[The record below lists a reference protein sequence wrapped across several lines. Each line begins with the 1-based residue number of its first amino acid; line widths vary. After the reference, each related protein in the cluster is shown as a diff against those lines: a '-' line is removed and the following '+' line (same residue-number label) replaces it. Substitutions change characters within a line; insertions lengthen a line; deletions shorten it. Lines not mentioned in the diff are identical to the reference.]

1 MDVGF
6 KILRDGNSSITGY
19 SDTFAY
25 DFESLGVTITSTSI
39 FYYDTSF
46 KLTSVENYLNSGP
59 TTTDVIVSS
68 LTITRS
74 GGDLVELGETYSGG
88 DTSNPVSS
96 YEYTYNA
103 STGAFQGGFTI
114 DDGGLKTVYSA
125 SWEVLSQTQSVGALS
140 QLSSAD
146 GIAFTLFD
154 AAYYDAD
161 TYTASGEKTTIT
173 SYFQADGAL
182 LGTSNTIE
190 TLDGPNNVV
199 STYTSFSNKDW
210 VFIGEEYSDATSS
223 QWRTITKQADLDD
236 RDDGADFIIVD
247 TSEFSVGNSVQ
258 SHETSFYSYDSTT
271 FVGDQYL
278 GGESLQDGVTT
289 VFDASGRIES
299 ATRDVS
305 ALSSVSNPSSAYD
318 LFSDGGTED
327 VKFESVPWVE
337 PWGSGIETTYYID
350 GRVVGT
356 SSTWGDT
363 NYSDT
368 SYYDADGQFLRSEWS
383 DQYGNEGWN
392 ESTLVIDAGD
402 QNENGL
408 TTDYIR
414 VEKGYNK
421 WTWDDGSG
429 GTASDTSEY
438 TWYYDASTWEFLG
451 GHEASGSGL
460 VTTYNSDWT
469 IASSARDVSGVTDV
483 LAEGTFDGV
492 AYKIFGAAKYI
503 ETDSWS
509 DSWGEGSTY
518 EFYNASDE
526 LLGTQSFSKWSWDDA
541 NVAGG
546 KASSENYSFQDAK
559 GEWLGSSWSDSYNN
573 KGSNFVSEDYVLA
586 TDAVAIALEA
596 NGDVNFVDVTIGS
609 STVSV
614 VDFDKNGSGDIVRI
628 EEGSNTWVDS
638 TYQEGTTTKTEGS
651 TYTRYYPKDG
661 WDMLGGS
668 ETMNGQET
676 IYGKHWTVLSSKVD
690 SAYWDLI
697 KAGLADITDVSLSNY
712 DAKAKTLFKDAT
724 LYEVTNSDSWTDAN
738 GTNSNVEIT
747 YYDDSGNKIGTK
759 WESHWGA
766 DDSNVSYQDSNGV
779 MLQSEWYNQWGSGWN
794 ASKVDYIRADSDAA
808 KALQE
813 HGDVNFVDV
822 TIDGATVSVVDF
834 DKNGSGD
841 EVRIDSGGNSWT
853 WNDGV
858 KDITEQST
866 YNWFYA
872 NDNSWNFLGGDELMG
887 SEYRVYNQNWNT
899 IKSSQQVDTSNTQ
912 YIDSS
917 STDPDE
923 KVLYEIFKG
932 GAGSDGKVYYTE
944 DGWGD
949 QYNQNGERTFFD
961 QEGEILGYGSY
972 NRNSWDNGGK
982 LEWSENWNI
991 QDENWMNLASR
1002 WSDSNGNEGWS
1013 KTVEDFVLA
1022 TDAVAIALEANGD
1035 VNFVDV
1041 TIGSSTVS
1049 VVDFD
1054 KNGSGD
1060 IVRIEE
1066 GSNTWSWQEGT
1077 TTKTESSTYT
1087 RYYPKDGWDML
1098 GGSETM
1104 NSQETIYGKH
1114 WTVLS
1119 SKVDSTYWDLIKA
1132 GLADITDVSL
1142 SNYDAKAVTLFSEA
1156 TLYEIGYSHSDGTNS
1171 EIEIIYYD
1179 DSGNQVGS
1187 KWANS
1192 WNGGSN
1198 VNYHDNNGNQISSS
1212 WSNSDG
1218 NSGFN
1223 SSIKDYILAT
1233 DDVAKALEARG
1244 DVSFVNVTIGGATVS
1259 VVDFDKDGVADKVR
1273 IETNE
1278 NVWPYIDGNETKYD
1292 TRTTINYYELED
1304 SSMPAGGKMLG
1315 GIENDGDEVR
1325 LFGKDY
1331 ELISSKLASF
1341 TLSDYLDTDDQT
1353 KPHYLPKAE
1362 ELFGAT
1368 SVYKVDDE
1376 WSDGNGNLNVNL
1388 TYFDEVGN
1396 VLGEYVQNAWSNGQ
1410 ESEIRYQDANFNTL
1424 YSKWTNSTG
1433 YTERVR
1439 AKETDVLDL
1448 DGDGSKTDSIIV
1460 ETENRVESGSLTI
1473 RKSYYVD
1480 STGNM
1485 PGNNFIGESETTV
1498 AGTTYRDSNWR
1509 QVDSLADLQ
1518 LAAPLTLNVAATPTV
1533 DSKQFYDA
1541 VDKTGSLV
1549 GATGMTNTGT
1559 YLFSIAPGNDQFDF
1573 YDEDGDGKPNYVVYH
1588 VANDSWGMQNSGQTW
1603 ITSNSTLGAAATAGA
1618 SVDDSSVSFQ
1628 LNQSMDNYE
1637 FKIGVN
1643 ANNEVVGLFTS
1654 NYLQDLPSI
1663 TFAISKTPT
1672 LEAAPL
1678 GYAFADFSDQSGS
1691 LLNVTGTGAEGAT
1704 YKFSVKTSV
1713 AQIDFYD
1720 TNSDGKVDFALDKWS
1735 TDSDGIVQSNVFVNN
1750 ASTGR
1755 ISLQDKNNWSEE
1767 YFDLVIDSTGD
1778 VVGMFLSQED
1788 VTTDSSASASQQTFI
1803 DIVDGL
1809 SLVSANETVG
1819 EVSIVSGDFAV
1830 VNILNSG
1837 SVPDRAY
1844 LVSSAAGAPAPIE
1857 ISVAQAAAIAE
1868 GASNLIPGSQVD
1880 VAVDSNNASL
1890 GSASEVDGQLLIGL
1904 GGNDTLTAASGFDVM
1919 IGGEGEDDFVIEP
1932 VTGQPAIDNFA
1943 MDLIVDLGA
1952 GDEVIL
1958 PAGLTYDANYAA
1970 GITQKIKDGG
1980 FAALD
1985 DGDGNTT
1992 IVYDADATSNAV
2004 SEAFVL
2010 LSDVDSREL
2019 DLSSP
2024 TIVKADK
2031 DQLFK
2036 DIVTDASLIDTG
2048 NGESIGVVML
2058 VTGDFA
2064 MVPVVIANQVDRV
2077 YLVSSIAGDS
2087 PVAVSLEQ
2095 ALSVT
2100 KGAAVMVPGSVVDLG
2115 GDASSDALGASIND
2129 SGQLLIGLGNDDV
2142 LTGASGLDVMIGGA
2156 GADDFVIEPVTGA
2169 LAVDN
2174 FAADII
2180 VDFGVGDEI
2189 ELPTGL
2195 TFDSDYSTSA
2205 TSSLASNKFAAFED
2219 SNGNTT
2225 VIYDAGSGS
2234 TAIVM
2239 LLGVS
2244 ASHLVTD
2251 NNNVIGYI

>member
-1 MDVGF
+1 M
-6 KILRDGNSSITGY
+6 
-19 SDTFAY
+19 
-25 DFESLGVTITSTSI
+25 
-39 FYYDTSF
+39 
-46 KLTSVENYLNSGP
+46 
-59 TTTDVIVSS
+59 
-68 LTITRS
+68 
-74 GGDLVELGETYSGG
+74 
-88 DTSNPVSS
+88 
-96 YEYTYNA
+96 
-103 STGAFQGGFTI
+103 
-114 DDGGLKTVYSA
+114 
-125 SWEVLSQTQSVGALS
+125 
-140 QLSSAD
+140 
-146 GIAFTLFD
+146 
-154 AAYYDAD
+154 
-161 TYTASGEKTTIT
+161 
-173 SYFQADGAL
+173 
-182 LGTSNTIE
+182 
-190 TLDGPNNVV
+190 
-199 STYTSFSNKDW
+199 
-210 VFIGEEYSDATSS
+210 
-223 QWRTITKQADLDD
+223 
-236 RDDGADFIIVD
+236 
-247 TSEFSVGNSVQ
+247 
-258 SHETSFYSYDSTT
+258 
-271 FVGDQYL
+271 
-278 GGESLQDGVTT
+278 
-289 VFDASGRIES
+289 
-299 ATRDVS
+299 
-305 ALSSVSNPSSAYD
+305 
-318 LFSDGGTED
+318 
-327 VKFESVPWVE
+327 
-337 PWGSGIETTYYID
+337 
-350 GRVVGT
+350 
-356 SSTWGDT
+356 
-363 NYSDT
+363 
-368 SYYDADGQFLRSEWS
+368 
-383 DQYGNEGWN
+383 
-392 ESTLVIDAGD
+392 
-402 QNENGL
+402 
-408 TTDYIR
+408 
-414 VEKGYNK
+414 
-421 WTWDDGSG
+421 
-429 GTASDTSEY
+429 
-438 TWYYDASTWEFLG
+438 
-451 GHEASGSGL
+451 
-460 VTTYNSDWT
+460 
-469 IASSARDVSGVTDV
+469 
-483 LAEGTFDGV
+483 
-492 AYKIFGAAKYI
+492 
-503 ETDSWS
+503 
-509 DSWGEGSTY
+509 
-518 EFYNASDE
+518 
-526 LLGTQSFSKWSWDDA
+526 
-541 NVAGG
+541 
-546 KASSENYSFQDAK
+546 
-559 GEWLGSSWSDSYNN
+559 
-573 KGSNFVSEDYVLA
+573 
-586 TDAVAIALEA
+586 
-596 NGDVNFVDVTIGS
+596 
-609 STVSV
+609 
-614 VDFDKNGSGDIVRI
+614 
-628 EEGSNTWVDS
+628 
-638 TYQEGTTTKTEGS
+638 
-651 TYTRYYPKDG
+651 
-661 WDMLGGS
+661 
-668 ETMNGQET
+668 
-676 IYGKHWTVLSSKVD
+676 
-690 SAYWDLI
+690 
-697 KAGLADITDVSLSNY
+697 
-712 DAKAKTLFKDAT
+712 
-724 LYEVTNSDSWTDAN
+724 
-738 GTNSNVEIT
+738 
-747 YYDDSGNKIGTK
+747 
-759 WESHWGA
+759 
-766 DDSNVSYQDSNGV
+766 
-779 MLQSEWYNQWGSGWN
+779 
-794 ASKVDYIRADSDAA
+794 
-808 KALQE
+808 
-813 HGDVNFVDV
+813 
-822 TIDGATVSVVDF
+822 
-834 DKNGSGD
+834 
-841 EVRIDSGGNSWT
+841 
-853 WNDGV
+853 
-858 KDITEQST
+858 
-866 YNWFYA
+866 
-872 NDNSWNFLGGDELMG
+872 
-887 SEYRVYNQNWNT
+887 
-899 IKSSQQVDTSNTQ
+899 
-912 YIDSS
+912 
-917 STDPDE
+917 
-923 KVLYEIFKG
+923 
-932 GAGSDGKVYYTE
+932 
-944 DGWGD
+944 
-949 QYNQNGERTFFD
+949 
-961 QEGEILGYGSY
+961 
-972 NRNSWDNGGK
+972 
-982 LEWSENWNI
+982 
-991 QDENWMNLASR
+991 
-1002 WSDSNGNEGWS
+1002 
-1013 KTVEDFVLA
+1013 
-1022 TDAVAIALEANGD
+1022 
-1035 VNFVDV
+1035 
-1041 TIGSSTVS
+1041 
-1049 VVDFD
+1049 
-1054 KNGSGD
+1054 
-1060 IVRIEE
+1060 RIEE

-1104 NSQETIYGKH
+1104 NSQETIYGKY

-1119 SKVDSTYWDLIKA
+1119 SKVDSTYWDSIKA
-1132 GLADITDVSL
+1132 GLADITNDSL

-1192 WNGGSN
+1192 WNDGSN

-1223 SSIKDYILAT
+1223 SSIKDYVLAT
-1233 DDVAKALEARG
+1233 DDVAKVLEARG
-1244 DVSFVNVTIGGATVS
+1244 DVSFVDATIGGTTVS

-1325 LFGKDY
+1325 IFGKDY

-1341 TLSDYLDTDDQT
+1341 NLSDYLDTDDQT
-1353 KPHYLPKAE
+1353 KPHYLAKAE

-1368 SVYKVDDE
+1368 SVYEVDDE
-1376 WSDGNGNLNVNL
+1376 WSDGSGNLNVNL

-1396 VLGEYVQNAWSNGQ
+1396 VLGEYFQNAWNNGQ
-1410 ESEIRYQDANFNTL
+1410 ESEIRYQDANYNTL
-1424 YSKWTNSTG
+1424 YSKWTNLTG

-1448 DGDGSKTDSIIV
+1448 DGDGSRTDSVIV

-1485 PGNNFIGESETTV
+1485 PGNNFIGESETTGGV
-1498 AGTTYRDSNWR
+1498 TTYRDSNWH

-1603 ITSNSTLGAAATAGA
+1603 IMSNSTPGAAATAGSAATGAGA

-1755 ISLQDKNNWSEE
+1755 ISLQDKSDWSEE

-1778 VVGMFLSQED
+1778 VVGMFLNQED
-1788 VTTDSSASASQQTFI
+1788 VSTGSSASASEQTFI
-1803 DIVDGL
+1803 DIVDGQ

-1819 EVSIVSGDFAV
+1819 EVDIVSGDFAV
-1830 VNILNSG
+1830 VNILDSG

-1844 LVSSAAGAPAPIE
+1844 LVSSAAGAAAPIE

-1868 GASNLIPGSQVD
+1868 GASNLIPGSQVV
-1880 VAVDSNNASL
+1880 VAADSNNASL

-1904 GGNDTLTAASGFDVM
+1904 GGNDTLTAATGFDVM
-1919 IGGEGEDDFVIEP
+1919 IGGEGEDDFVIDP
-1932 VTGQPAIDNFA
+1932 VMGQPAIDNFA

-1958 PAGLTYDANYAA
+1958 PTGLTYDANYAA

-2036 DIVTDASLIDTG
+2036 DIVTGASLIDTG
-2048 NGESIGVVML
+2048 NGESIGAVML
-2058 VTGDFA
+2058 VTSDFA
-2064 MVPVVIANQVDRV
+2064 MVPVVIADQVDRV

-2095 ALSVT
+2095 ASFVAQGT
-2100 KGAAVMVPGSVVDLG
+2100 ADMVPGSVVDLG
-2115 GDASSDALGASIND
+2115 GDASSDVLGASSND
-2129 SGQLLIGLGNDDV
+2129 SGQLLIGLGGNDV

-2156 GADDFVIEPVTGA
+2156 GADDFVIEPVTGT
-2169 LAVDN
+2169 LAVDNFAWDAIIDADVGDEIILPNWLSYDVNYAAGINKDLADNSFAALDDGNGNTVLVYDADDTASNVSEAIVMLKNVDSRDLNYSSNRIVVEDKQQVFKDKVTLQTGESYGAVELVNDAFAMVTVKSGGADDHAFLVSSAQGATPIQITLAQAAVVQKGIDRVFPDSLVDVAVDDTDASLGSSTAASGQLLVGQGGADTLNAADGFDVMIGGAGADDFIIKAVTGSLSISN

-2195 TFDSDYSTSA
+2195 TFDSDYSTGA
-2205 TSSLASNKFAAFED
+2205 TSSLASNKFAAFD
-2219 SNGNTT
+2219 VGNGNTT

-2234 TAIVM
+2234 AAIVM
-2239 LLGVS
+2239 LLDVS
-2244 ASHLVTD
+2244 ASHLVT
-2251 NNNVIGYI
+2251 NNDNVIGYV